1 MSTPIFSL
9 PRRDL
14 EKLTSKLFLNESYN
28 INELLY
34 AYFKQIVAELQ
45 NPPVQYDLESLLWY
59 SFSLSVTKLLCL
71 WLQKLGI
78 LISNKKLVLLYLDC
92 VKNLW
97 NQTFGAILWSLEKP
111 TRLVISVQ
119 FSRMAECRDI
129 DVVKEELYSIDKWVT
144 GLVDLIPTQ
153 VYVRKFHWAET
164 IFSIYLNF

>member
-1 MSTPIFSL
+1 MSTPILSL

-78 LISNKKLVLLYLDC
+78 LISNKKKRFCFILIVLKIC
-92 VKNLW
+92 E
-97 NQTFGAILWSLEKP
+97 I
-111 TRLVISVQ
+111 RLLGQ
-119 FSRMAECRDI
+119 F
-129 DVVKEELYSIDKWVT
+129 Y
-144 GLVDLIPTQ
+144 G
-153 VYVRKFHWAET
+153 H
-164 IFSIYLNF
+164 

>member
-97 NQTFGAILWSLEKP
+97 NQTFGAILWSLEK
-111 TRLVISVQ
+111 TNT
-119 FSRMAECRDI
+119 F
-129 DVVKEELYSIDKWVT
+129 
-144 GLVDLIPTQ
+144 G
-153 VYVRKFHWAET
+153 
-164 IFSIYLNF
+164 N